1 MRLPAFPSLY
11 LVSLF
16 ARIFAGIRLRGCDT
30 RKAMEKNTTVPV
42 FFATGT
48 RDRVVPPEMTKQN
61 YEACRAPKMLLLTE
75 AANGMS
81 YLAAK
86 AEYEKQLEDFLE
98 GCLKQID

>member
-1 MRLPAFPSLY
+1 
-11 LVSLF
+11 
-16 ARIFAGIRLRGCDT
+16 
-30 RKAMEKNTTVPV
+30 
-42 FFATGT
+42 
-48 RDRVVPPEMTKQN
+48 MTKQN

-75 AANGMS
+75 AAHGMS